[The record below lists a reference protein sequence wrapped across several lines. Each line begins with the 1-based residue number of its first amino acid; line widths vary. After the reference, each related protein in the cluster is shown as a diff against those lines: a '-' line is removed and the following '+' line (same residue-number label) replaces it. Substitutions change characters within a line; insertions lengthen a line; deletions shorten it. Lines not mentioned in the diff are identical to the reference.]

1 MADPAT
7 LTAAKSFFN
16 GGSSSRPPDPSSSKS
31 YAAMVEKNSRLPPLQ
46 HRPLPLK
53 SPISHQGEPGV
64 CFTYDEIH
72 RSVDP
77 LRFSL
82 IAKFSSG
89 RPSVDEI
96 RPHVRTHW
104 MMNSEV
110 HIGLLDPRHVIMR
123 FSSQEDFIQAW
134 TRESLV
140 IKAYYFKFLWS
151 PWFARELEDL
161 QSR

>member
-1 MADPAT
+1 
-7 LTAAKSFFN
+7 
-16 GGSSSRPPDPSSSKS
+16 
-31 YAAMVEKNSRLPPLQ
+31 
-46 HRPLPLK
+46 
-53 SPISHQGEPGV
+53 V

-82 IAKFSSG
+82 IAKLSSG
-89 RPSVDEI
+89 RLSVDEI
-96 RPHVRTHW
+96 RPHVCTHW

-110 HIGLLDPRHVIMR
+110 HIGLLLDPRHVIMR

-151 PWFARELEDL
+151 PWFDPRFESSIAPLLISLPNLLLNFFNPDYLKSIAGVIDRVLRFDGPTIGLVWPDHCENITLA
-161 QSR
+161 SAWR

>member
-1 MADPAT
+1 MEDLHPDHQILLLLS
-7 LTAAKSFFN
+7 LTQLWWK
-16 GGSSSRPPDPSSSKS
+16 
-31 YAAMVEKNSRLPPLQ
+31 KNSRLPPLQ

-82 IAKFSSG
+82 IAKLSSG

-110 HIGLLDPRHVIMR
+110 HI
-123 FSSQEDFIQAW
+123 
-134 TRESLV
+134 
-140 IKAYYFKFLWS
+140 
-151 PWFARELEDL
+151 
-161 QSR
+161 